1 MKSSVVLAS
10 TQSVEV
16 LRLPCGQMQS
26 IKDAEREVLVVR
38 EAGHLRQK
46 GEPSVG

>member
-1 MKSSVVLAS
+1 MVLAS
-10 TQSVEV
+10 RQPV
-16 LRLPCGQMQS
+16 LLLKVPSGQTQS

-46 GEPSVG
+46 AEPSLG